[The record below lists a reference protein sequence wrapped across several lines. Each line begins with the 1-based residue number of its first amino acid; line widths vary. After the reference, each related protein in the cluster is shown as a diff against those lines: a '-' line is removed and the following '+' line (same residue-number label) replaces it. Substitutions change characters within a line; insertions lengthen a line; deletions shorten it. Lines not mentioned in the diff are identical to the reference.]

1 MHGLTPTAGSSRR
14 LSRELIAIAVVLVLY
29 LVANALIFAAR
40 PAMMRTAIASV
51 DSTLLRDKSSLDA
64 ELIHWRDEV
73 LDDGRWVATLT
84 GVLLDAGSGARTATL
99 TTQDISRLQE
109 LTITRIPGARV
120 WVLDEHGEVKAS
132 LGGDPPE
139 ARQKWLAR
147 ESLSGDSSVLGATGL
162 RGSDLRIAVASP
174 VRNATAHGLAVVL
187 DLSAAAQLRHRL
199 PNMAWEGHYGRAA
212 VTFPFGDAFVSAV
225 WSGRPNDPEIEWP
238 RQGWALTDSAL
249 IVVSGA
255 LPGIT
260 PRFELGIPRSAASA
274 RVDARAAWMHASAA
288 GAALVLCVIILI
300 EGHLTRDRRLRAAES
315 SLAESRLRTAQAET
329 ATTRAELASIQA
341 RLNPHFL
348 SNALHS
354 VSALVASDP
363 AAAEEALDRI
373 GDLFR
378 YSLIQS
384 EQHVVCLDDEWRFV
398 QDYLAIEQM
407 RLGSR
412 LTVELSLERAA
423 GECEVPSFVL
433 QPLVE
438 NAIRH
443 GIGPR
448 TGGGTVRVSGRRM
461 NGRVLLEVTDDGAG
475 ALAEGIEASA
485 GTGLRTLKQ
494 RLRLDDAFR
503 GVVDVRTAPG
513 LGFRVRVTLDARPR
527 TSRPD

>member
-1 MHGLTPTAGSSRR
+1 MSFLSRVSRR
-14 LSRELIAIAVVLVLY
+14 PNGERMALVVVLLLY
-29 LVANALIFAAR
+29 LAASAIIVAAR
-40 PAMMRTAIASV
+40 PAMMRTAVASV
-51 DSTLLRDKSSLDA
+51 ESSLQRDKSSLGS
-64 ELIHWRDEV
+64 ELLHWRDDM

-84 GVLLDAGSGARTATL
+84 GVLLDAGSGARAATL
-99 TTQDISRLQE
+99 STQDIARLRE
-109 LTITRIPGARV
+109 LTVTRIPGARV
-120 WVLDEHGEVKAS
+120 WVLDGEGRVEAS
-132 LGGDPPE
+132 VGGDPPE
-139 ARQKWLAR
+139 ARQRWLAR
-147 ESLSGDSSVLGATGL
+147 EALAGDSSVLGATGL
-162 RGSDLRIAVASP
+162 RGADLRIAVASP
-174 VRNATAHGLAVVL
+174 VRNGAAHGLVVVL

-199 PNMAWEGHYGRAA
+199 PNMTWEGHYGRAA
-212 VTFPFGDAFVSAV
+212 VTFPFGDAFVSAM

-255 LPGIT
+255 LPGVI
-260 PRFELGIPRSAASA
+260 PRFELGMPRSAASA
-274 RVDARAAWMHASAA
+274 RVDSRAAWMLLIAT
-288 GAALVLCVIILI
+288 GAALVACVLILLV
-300 EGHLTRDRRLRAAES
+300 GHRTRDRRLRAAES

-329 ATTRAELASIQA
+329 AATRAELASIQA

-363 AAAEEALDRI
+363 LAAEEALDRI

-384 EQHVVCLDDEWRFV
+384 ERHLVCLDDEWRFV

-412 LTVELSLERAA
+412 LNVELSLERAA
-423 GECEVPSFVL
+423 GECDVPSFVL

-448 TGGGTVRVSGRRM
+448 TTGGTVRVTGRRV
-461 NGRVLLEVTDDGAG
+461 NGRVLLEVCDDGAG
-475 ALAEGIEASA
+475 ARADGIDASA
-485 GTGLRTLKQ
+485 GTGLRTLRQ
-494 RLRLDDAFR
+494 RLSLDDAFR
-503 GVVDVRTAPG
+503 GLVDVETAPDR
-513 LGFRVRVTLDARPR
+513 GFRVRVTLDARPR
-527 TSRPD
+527 AARIE

>member
-1 MHGLTPTAGSSRR
+1 MPFLSPASRR
-14 LSRELIAIAVVLVLY
+14 PSRELVALAVVLVLY
-29 LVANALIFAAR
+29 LAANARIVAAR
-40 PAMMRTAIASV
+40 PAMMRTAVASV
-51 DSTLLRDKSSLDA
+51 DSTLERDKASLDS
-64 ELIHWRDEV
+64 ELTHWRDDV
-73 LDDGRWVATLT
+73 LDQGRWVATLT
-84 GVLLDAGSGARTATL
+84 GVLLEAGSGARAATL
-99 TTQDISRLQE
+99 TTQDIARLQE

-120 WVLDEHGEVKAS
+120 WVLDEMGEVKAS
-132 LGGDPPE
+132 IGGDPPE

-147 ESLSGDSSVLGATGL
+147 EALTGDSSVLGATGL
-162 RGSDLRIAVASP
+162 RGTDLRIAVASP
-174 VRNATAHGLAVVL
+174 VRNGAAHGLVIVL

-199 PNMAWEGHYGRAA
+199 PNMTWEGHYGRAA
-212 VTFPFGDAFVSAV
+212 VTFPFGDAFVSAM

-274 RVDARAAWMHASAA
+274 RVDSRAAWMHALAA
-288 GAALVLCVIILI
+288 GAALVLCVIILLV
-300 EGHLTRDRRLRAAES
+300 GHLTRDRRLRAAES

-329 ATTRAELASIQA
+329 AATRAELASIQA

-363 AAAEEALDRI
+363 PAAEEALDRI

-384 EQHVVCLDDEWRFV
+384 ERHVVCLDDEWRFV

-423 GECEVPSFVL
+423 GECDVPSFVL

-448 TGGGTVRVSGRRM
+448 TTGGTVRVTGRRV
-461 NGRVLLEVTDDGAG
+461 NGRVLLEVSDDGAG
-475 ALAEGIEASA
+475 ARAEGIDASA
-485 GTGLRTLKQ
+485 GTGLRTLRQ
-494 RLRLDDAFR
+494 RLSLDDAFR
-503 GVVDVRTAPG
+503 GVVDVETAPDR
-513 LGFRVRVTLDARPR
+513 GFRVRVMLDARPR
-527 TSRPD
+527 ATRLE

>member
-1 MHGLTPTAGSSRR
+1 MPPPGRAPRR
-14 LSRELIAIAVVLVLY
+14 PSRELIAITVVLVLY
-29 LVANALIFAAR
+29 LAANALIVAAR
-40 PAMMRTAIASV
+40 PAMMRTAVASV
-51 DSTLLRDKSSLDA
+51 DSTLERDKSALDA

-84 GVLLDAGSGARTATL
+84 GVLLDAGPGARDATL
-99 TTQDISRLQE
+99 TTQDIARLRE

-120 WVLDEHGEVKAS
+120 WVLDEHGGVKAS
-132 LGGDPPE
+132 IGAELPE
-139 ARQKWLAR
+139 ARQQWLAR
-147 ESLSGDSSVLGATGL
+147 ESLRGDSSILGATGL

-174 VRNATAHGLAVVL
+174 VRNAAAHGLAIVL
-187 DLSAAAQLRHRL
+187 DLSAAEQLRHRL
-199 PNMAWEGHYGRAA
+199 PNLAWEGQYGRAA
-212 VTFPFGDAFVSAV
+212 ITFPFGAAFVSAV
-225 WSGRPNDPEIEWP
+225 WSGRPNDPVIEWP

-249 IVVSGA
+249 LVVSGA

-260 PRFELGIPRSAASA
+260 PRFELGIPRSAAKA
-274 RVDARAAWMHASAA
+274 RVDARAAWMDASAA
-288 GAALVLCVIILI
+288 GAALALCVIILLA
-300 EGHLTRDRRLRAAES
+300 GHLARDRRLRVAES

-329 ATTRAELASIQA
+329 AATRAELASIQA

-363 AAAEEALDRI
+363 PAAEEALDRI

-384 EQHVVCLDDEWRFV
+384 EQHVVSLDDEWRFV

-407 RLGSR
+407 RLGPR
-412 LTVELSLERAA
+412 LRVELSLERAA
-423 GECEVPSFVL
+423 GECDVPSFVL

-448 TGGGTVRVSGRRM
+448 TAGGTVQVTGRRV
-461 NGRVLLEVTDDGAG
+461 NGRVLLEVCDDGAG
-475 ALAEGIEASA
+475 ARAEGIEASA
-485 GTGLRTLKQ
+485 GTGLRTLRQ
-494 RLRLDDAFR
+494 RLSLDDTFD
-503 GVVDVRTAPG
+503 GSVDVQTAPER
-513 LGFRVRVTLDARPR
+513 GFRVRVTLDARPR
-527 TSRPD
+527 APRPE

>member
-1 MHGLTPTAGSSRR
+1 MPSPGRTVRHP
-14 LSRELIAIAVVLVLY
+14 SRELIALAIVLVLY
-29 LVANALIFAAR
+29 LAANALIVAAR
-40 PAMMRTAIASV
+40 PAMMRTAVASV
-51 DSTLLRDKSSLDA
+51 DSALQRDKSALDS
-64 ELIHWRDEV
+64 ELMHWRDEV
-73 LDDGRWVATLT
+73 LDEGRWVAILT
-84 GVLLDAGSGARTATL
+84 NVLLDAGTGARTGTL
-99 TTQDISRLQE
+99 TERDEATLQE
-109 LTITRIPGARV
+109 LTIARIPGARV
-120 WVLDEHGEVKAS
+120 WVIGQGGEVKAS
-132 LGGDPPE
+132 IGGSAPE

-147 ESLSGDSSVLGATGL
+147 ESLAGDSSVLGATGL
-162 RGSDLRIAVASP
+162 RGSDLRIAIASP
-174 VRNATAHGLAVVL
+174 VRNAGARRLAIVL

-199 PNMAWEGHYGRAA
+199 PNMTWEGHYGRAA
-212 VTFPFGDAFVSAV
+212 VTFPFGDAFVSAT
-225 WSGRPNDPEIEWP
+225 WSGRPNDPEIGWP
-238 RQGWALTDSAL
+238 RRGWALTDTAL

-274 RVDARAAWMHASAA
+274 RVDARASWLRAIAA
-288 GAALVLCVIILI
+288 GVALVMCIIILLA
-300 EGHLTRDRRLRAAES
+300 GQLARDRRLRAANS

-329 ATTRAELASIQA
+329 AATRAELASIQA

-363 AAAEEALDRI
+363 LAAEDALDRI

-378 YSLIQS
+378 YSLIRS
-384 EQHVVCLDDEWRFV
+384 EQHVVRLDDEWRFV

-423 GECEVPSFVL
+423 GECDVPSFVL

-448 TGGGTVRVSGRRM
+448 TAGGTVRVTGRRV
-461 NGRVLLEVTDDGAG
+461 NGRVLLEVRDDGAG
-475 ALAEGIEASA
+475 AHAEVIDAST
-485 GTGLRTLKQ
+485 GTGLRSLRQ
-494 RLRLDDAFR
+494 RLSLDDAFR
-503 GVVDVRTAPG
+503 GVVDVETAPER
-513 LGFRVRVTLDARPR
+513 GFRVRVALDARPR
-527 TSRPD
+527 LVV